1 MKQTNQLPRTVGY
14 SLLKSLNA
22 IAKNLV
28 TASEMSPSSYNDEI
42 KLQMIKRNE
51 SLFTSKD
58 IDALKNISNFYSD
71 SFSSI
76 GRDDRL
82 PTGSF
87 ITIAKASTPDLKY
100 VSTKTAVGI
109 VLTTAML
116 KRILTLALSVG
127 YEIKGRLKADYKVKY
142 VCEAEN
148 YGVMDNSVGFIK
160 ILDMLRYFDEVNT
173 KMIEISLDGVQNDY
187 VIENSR
193 GNSYYSRRYNSSGDK
208 MKVMYPM
215 VSDRYQED
223 SWKHYLNTLYNGLT
237 TPDAICPLATKLPM
251 SIMMAELKGLEV

>member
-22 IAKNLV
+22 IAKNLIS
-28 TASEMSPSSYNDEI
+28 ASEMTPHNYHEEI
-42 KLQMIKRNE
+42 KIQMIARNAN
-51 SLFTSKD
+51 LFTSTD
-58 IDALKNISNFYSD
+58 IDALKNIRKFYED
-71 SFSSI
+71 SFSNI
-76 GRDDRL
+76 GRDDKL

-87 ITIAKASTPDLKY
+87 ITIAKHPKPNLKY
-100 VSTKTAVGI
+100 VSTPTAVGI

-116 KRILTLALSVG
+116 KRVLTLALSVG
-127 YEIKGRLKADYKVKY
+127 CEIKGRLKADYRVKY

-160 ILDMLRYFDEVNT
+160 ILDMLRYFNEVNT
-173 KMIEISLDGVQNDY
+173 KLIEISLDGVQNDY

-237 TPDAICPLATKLPM
+237 TPDAIHSLATKIPM